1 MNMKTW
7 ALLRHTV
14 LLTIAVA
21 GTMAQ
26 AAGEVGSA
34 TGVLTVQASGFADT
48 QGHAVAKLFQPGDNV
63 LDKGRWESTA
73 AIKDGQATLTFPPLP
88 AGTYALVVFHD
99 RNDNGHIDH
108 GWMGPSEPL
117 GFSGGFK
124 LTLLSGRPT
133 FEELKFSFD
142 GQPRMMDIV
151 VKPF

>member
-1 MNMKTW
+1 MNVKTW
-7 ALLRHTV
+7 ARLRRTAA
-14 LLTIAVA
+14 LAMAAACTA
-21 GTMAQ
+21 AQ
-26 AAGEVGSA
+26 AGEASSA
-34 TGVLTVQASGFADT
+34 SGVLTVQASGFADS

-73 AIKDGQATLTFPPLP
+73 AIKDGQATLAFPPLP

-99 RNDNGHIDH
+99 RNDNGRIDH

-133 FEELKFSFD
+133 FEELKFPLD
-142 GQPRMMDIV
+142 GQPHTMGIV